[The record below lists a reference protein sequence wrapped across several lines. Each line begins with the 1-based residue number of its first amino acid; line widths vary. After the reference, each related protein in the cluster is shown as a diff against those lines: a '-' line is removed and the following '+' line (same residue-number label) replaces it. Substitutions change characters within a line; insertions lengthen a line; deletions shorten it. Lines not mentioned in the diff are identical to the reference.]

1 MKVKKL
7 GFPPNNI
14 QIWDTTSKGLHLAGD
29 CIKNATETFF
39 NNRAQGVTGSSS
51 LFNLDT
57 SKLTTNDIQQSLQE
71 INAGNYR
78 IYPVDGDGQIKP
90 FVEAATGAPYVR
102 GAAYYMLTKKELVQS
117 NKKICIRERASNKL
131 YGGDNARRL
140 LNLPLNQNIDVR
152 PDTNAL
158 FDIFV
163 ESTSVNRKILAGTS
177 VLVFTTA

>member
-1 MKVKKL
+1 MLATIVFIRLMATDKL
-7 GFPPNNI
+7 NHLSKPQLVRHMLEEQP
-14 QIWDTTSKGLHLAGD
+14 TT
-29 CIKNATETFF
+29 C
-39 NNRAQGVTGSSS
+39 S
-51 LFNLDT
+51 L
-57 SKLTTNDIQQSLQE
+57 
-71 INAGNYR
+71 
-78 IYPVDGDGQIKP
+78 
-90 FVEAATGAPYVR
+90 
-102 GAAYYMLTKKELVQS
+102 KKELVQS